1 MAGKDPSQTIAEGKL
16 SSADSYIKE
25 TLLGPDVLHDLY
37 GQRML
42 LKDVLPTTKINL
54 RKTQNMKIC
63 IWVGD
68 CVINFDIQKFRK
80 VELVI
85 CDSLKCVLFHWSSH
99 RL

>member
-54 RKTQNMKIC
+54 RKT
-63 IWVGD
+63 
-68 CVINFDIQKFRK
+68 
-80 VELVI
+80 
-85 CDSLKCVLFHWSSH
+85 
-99 RL
+99 